1 MEGAA
6 EGGGLGYLL
15 DPPSRRLFLFG
26 DGYDDGGGTD
36 DVHLR
41 TQRAVPATW
50 LGGEGGKCFDAMNFA
65 FSVRLGGVD
74 YDVGL
79 SNLIV
84 AGFLFLGPLFVFIMA
99 LRGFRAARRALFKKS
114 PTLSPTTISHPPH
127 TANKLVRQ
135 VPSTKSP
142 KINHSSINLMRFLIL
157 FLYYYY

>member
-6 EGGGLGYLL
+6 EGGPPLLG
-15 DPPSRRLFLFG
+15 LFLFNG
-26 DGYDDGGGTD
+26 DDGGGGKD
-36 DVHLR
+36 EVHLLR
-41 TQRAVPATW
+41 TQRAVPVTW
-50 LGGEGGKCFDAMNFA
+50 LGGGEGGTCFEAMNFA

-84 AGFLFLGPLFVFIMA
+84 AVFLFLGPLFVFVMA

-114 PTLSPTTISHPPH
+114 PALSPTSISHPPH

-135 VPSTKSP
+135 VPSLYT
-142 KINHSSINLMRFLIL
+142 IQFNHSID
-157 FLYYYY
+157 